1 MTDPAPPANWHRRES
16 RAADR
21 RDGVSDDLDRS
32 ISVAAGRIETII
44 EAATQ
49 AASEIRGDARK
60 AGERHLEEAQRE
72 ADRLTMRRIGLM
84 SQLTDS
90 LIERAE
96 KLRSEVDEL
105 ARAMEDAMRTVAAT
119 ISESEGAGQAD
130 ATTAG
135 AGGASAPRLEDT
147 EPAPRASG
155 SNRETPAMRVAKM
168 AIDGSGP
175 EEIGAALTREFG
187 IRDPDPI
194 LDAVL
199 GRDG

>member
-1 MTDPAPPANWHRRES
+1 
-16 RAADR
+16 
-21 RDGVSDDLDRS
+21 
-32 ISVAAGRIETII
+32 VAAERIETII
-44 EAATQ
+44 DAATR
-49 AASEIRGDARK
+49 AASEIRGDAREE
-60 AGERHLEEAQRE
+60 AERHLEEAQRE

-96 KLRSEVDEL
+96 KLRREVDEL
-105 ARAMEDAMRTVAAT
+105 ARAMEDAMRAVAAT
-119 ISESEGAGQAD
+119 VSEAKGAGRAD

-135 AGGASAPRLEDT
+135 AGGASAPRLENT

-155 SNRETPAMRVAKM
+155 SDRETPAMRAAKM
-168 AIDGSGP
+168 AIAGSRP

-194 LDAVL
+194 LTAVL